1 MAARKMPKIKKKK
14 IPLPRKVKTGIGA
27 APTNNFESLCRIL
40 SYGFR
45 SKRNILYSKK
55 VFKR

>member
-27 APTNNFESLCRIL
+27 APTNNFAHFAEYFRVDLDQKEI
-40 SYGFR
+40 SYIRF
-45 SKRNILYSKK
+45 L
-55 VFKR
+55 